1 VHGSPES
8 FEFFKK
14 QAEEFHDQ
22 SIAAEKRLQDF
33 NDQGNVVAAQAEKQ
47 DVLQKLAEFQGNL
60 GTTET
65 AIAETTGRLQ
75 ALQRK
80 EAGTP
85 ARRVTQVRTADNGTL
100 EEQIETTLLQLQLKY
115 SDMKTKYAPEY
126 EPLREVKTQIEQ
138 TELALAE
145 AKHNLVREE
154 TQDFDPTHEW
164 IQAELAKANVD
175 LPALKGRE
183 AATEQIIRQYREA
196 ARKLDAQQVMQDALI
211 RDAKVAEDNYL
222 LYLRKMEEARIGDA
236 LDAKKILSVA
246 IADPA
251 TVPVLPAGL
260 GWTLSLLIVGCASL
274 VVSVGVAF
282 VADRL
287 DPSFRTPDE
296 VRAYLE
302 TSVLATVPRN
312 GK

>member
-1 VHGSPES
+1 MS
-8 FEFFKK
+8 
-14 QAEEFHDQ
+14 Q
-22 SIAAEKRLQDF
+22 SIAAEKRLQEFSDK
-33 NDQGNVVAAQAEKQ
+33 GNVVAAQAEKQ
-47 DVLQKLAEFQGNL
+47 DALQKLAEFQGTL
-60 GTTET
+60 GTTQT

-75 ALQRK
+75 ALHRK

-85 ARRVTQVRTADNGTL
+85 ARRVTQVRTADNGAL
-100 EEQIETTLLQLQLKY
+100 QEQIEATLLQLRLKY

-145 AKHNLVREE
+145 AKRNPVREE
-154 TQDFDPTHEW
+154 TQDFDPTHDW
-164 IQAELAKANVD
+164 LQAELAKANAD
-175 LPALKGRE
+175 LPALKARE
-183 AATEQIIRQYREA
+183 TATEQVVRQYREA
-196 ARKLDAQQVMQDALI
+196 ARKLGSQQVMQDALI
-211 RDAKVAEDNYL
+211 RDAKTAEDNYQ
-222 LYLRKMEEARIGDA
+222 LYQRKMEEARIADA
-236 LDAKKILSVA
+236 LDAKKILNVA

-260 GWTLSLLIVGCASL
+260 GMTLSLLIVGCVSL
-274 VVSVGVAF
+274 AGSIGAAF
-282 VADRL
+282 VADRF